1 MDAIPGGHPLAP
13 YCDVCGREHYPYC
26 TGDEPYME
34 ARALGAS
41 KFGVVNEDGDLIGG
55 PFDTLAKAEHW
66 METH

>member
-1 MDAIPGGHPLAP
+1 
-13 YCDVCGREHYPYC
+13 
-26 TGDEPYME
+26 ME